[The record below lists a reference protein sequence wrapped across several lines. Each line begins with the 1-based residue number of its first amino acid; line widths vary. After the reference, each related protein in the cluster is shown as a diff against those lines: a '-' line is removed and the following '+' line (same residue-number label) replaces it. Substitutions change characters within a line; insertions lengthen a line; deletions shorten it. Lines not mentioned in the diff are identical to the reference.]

1 MKIIVPVMK
10 KVIMV
15 TEHTDIPGK
24 QSCVIN
30 AAEVL
35 CIQECFRDKSQ
46 GHHGKSLNLLC
57 NCQSPASTVTQHAVV

>member
-15 TEHTDIPGK
+15 TEHRGDKPGK

-30 AAEVL
+30 AVEVL
-35 CIQECFRDKSQ
+35 CIQEGF
-46 GHHGKSLNLLC
+46 
-57 NCQSPASTVTQHAVV
+57 